1 MEVVAVKE
9 RADLQ
14 DWFEMVGKGRGLK
27 TLVLEVHREGLA
39 AADAVEALATL
50 FPDQQTHPTEDGTLQ
65 RLVGEEEFVVDSLDR
80 RFWSFHTPDASGS
93 ARAILDRAVSSSRHL
108 DRMWLS
114 WEHLYNIQSDADS
127 PSRASFKA
135 SQVATGKQA
144 AVSFNGMGQEEHA
157 ILRQFFDYSY
167 SVAYDNVSFE
177 IYDPDYGR
185 FREKLTGD
193 GTFITTGDT
202 FHGHESFVGDVVG
215 RYRQLIEGVEGN
227 AMRWES
233 SEAGVRPLGKPIFI
247 EFERPFP
254 DRGRLYQDMFSCRMP
269 FRLWA
274 AASPDRASVSDGE
287 VISAE
292 AVDLH
297 VGQRLTME
305 LGNDWVRVYVREG
318 NCGNSVARLIANL
331 QKYANSPLRL
341 ADPDLQATLDQMLS
355 YPEAPQGALALA

>member
-1 MEVVAVKE
+1 MRVVAVKE

-14 DWFEMVGKGRGLK
+14 DWFEAVGKGRGLK
-27 TLVLEVHREGLA
+27 TLVLEVHQDGLV

-50 FPDQQTHPTEDGTLQ
+50 FPDHPVHPTEEGALQ
-65 RLVGEEEFVVDSLDR
+65 RLVGDEEFVVDSLDR
-80 RFWSFHTPDASGS
+80 RFWSFHTPDVSGS
-93 ARAILDRAVSSSRHL
+93 ARAILDRAVISSRHL

-114 WEHLYNIQSDADS
+114 GEHLRNIQ
-127 PSRASFKA
+127 
-135 SQVATGKQA
+135 
-144 AVSFNGMGQEEHA
+144 
-157 ILRQFFDYSY
+157 
-167 SVAYDNVSFE
+167 
-177 IYDPDYGR
+177 PDGP

-193 GTFITTGDT
+193 GTFATTGDT

-215 RYRQLIEGVEGN
+215 RYRRLIEGVEGN

-233 SEAGVRPLGKPIFI
+233 SEAGIRPLGKPIFI

>member
-1 MEVVAVKE
+1 MKAVAVKE

-14 DWFEMVGKGRGLK
+14 DWFEAIGEGRGLK
-27 TLVLEVHREGLA
+27 TLVLEVHREGLG

-50 FPDQQTHPTEDGTLQ
+50 FPDQQVHPTEDGTLQ
-65 RLVGEEEFVVDSLDR
+65 RLVGEEEFVVDSLER

-93 ARAILDRAVSSSRHL
+93 ARAVLDRAVSYSRHL
-108 DRMWLS
+108 DRMWLP
-114 WEHLYNIQSDADS
+114 WEHLRNIQPDADS

-144 AVSFNGMGQEEHA
+144 AVSFNKMGWEEHD
-157 ILRQFFDYSY
+157 ILQIFYEYNYSL
-167 SVAYDNVSFE
+167 AYDNVLFE

-193 GTFITTGDT
+193 GTFVTIGDT

-215 RYRQLIEGVEGN
+215 RYSRLIEGVEGN
-227 AMRWES
+227 AMRWEPS
-233 SEAGVRPLGKPIFI
+233 GVGIRPVGKPIFI

-274 AASPDRASVSDGE
+274 AASPDRASVPDGE

-297 VGQRLTME
+297 VGQRLTIEM
-305 LGNDWVRVYVREG
+305 GDDWVRVYVREG

-331 QKYANSPLRL
+331 QRYANAPLRL
-341 ADPDLQATLDQMLS
+341 ADPGLQAALDETLS
-355 YPEAPQGALALA
+355 YSAAPQGALALA